1 MGLKTV
7 QVQMSAKEW
16 GSRGPLPGHYTGAGM
31 VGAALPIQ
39 CPLCEQSWLRLVLV
53 DQSRAQSESDKRMK
67 RLTDVWV
74 DPANEEV
81 YLGLAVIV
89 PDTHQVVGCGVC
101 HVAFTIL
108 KEAIP

>member
-1 MGLKTV
+1 MGLDLV
-7 QVQMSAKEW
+7 GVRMSANEW
-16 GSRGPLPGHYTGAGM
+16 GEHGPQPGHYTGAGRI
-31 VGAALPIQ
+31 GEALPIL
-39 CPLCEQSWLRLVLV
+39 CPLCDQYWLRLVLI
-53 DQSRAQSESDKRMK
+53 DQSLAQSESDKRMK